1 MACLIGAREC
11 SGHDV
16 AKFRNVP
23 HVNTPH
29 CWIKRESPARGS
41 VSLFLRSKN
50 ADKVLIVERRDD
62 ERMIR
67 KSGFFHYPINLGL
80 PAKVGNVELAAA
92 DRFYIRQR
100 GPDKVFDTGF
110 LGGAY
115 RSGCLV
121 DLVGTF
127 FPKVSD

>member
-1 MACLIGAREC
+1 
-11 SGHDV
+11 
-16 AKFRNVP
+16 
-23 HVNTPH
+23 
-29 CWIKRESPARGS
+29 
-41 VSLFLRSKN
+41 
-50 ADKVLIVERRDD
+50 
-62 ERMIR
+62 MIR

-100 GPDKVFDTGF
+100 GPDKVLTPAF
-110 LGGAY
+110 LAA
-115 RSGCLV
+115 RTAAVCLV